1 MLNRKRELKGLKCHV
16 YAIHY
21 RDVESFSR
29 NELSENETSE
39 EGKRKGKKQNKIDW
53 PKREKRRM
61 EMETRETG

>member
-16 YAIHY
+16 KAIHY

-39 EGKRKGKKQNKIDW
+39 EGKRKRKNKTESIDQ
-53 PKREKRRM
+53 KERRG
-61 EMETRETG
+61 EWR

>member
-16 YAIHY
+16 KAIHY

-39 EGKRKGKKQNKIDW
+39 EGKRKGKKQNKID
-53 PKREKRRM
+53 
-61 EMETRETG
+61 